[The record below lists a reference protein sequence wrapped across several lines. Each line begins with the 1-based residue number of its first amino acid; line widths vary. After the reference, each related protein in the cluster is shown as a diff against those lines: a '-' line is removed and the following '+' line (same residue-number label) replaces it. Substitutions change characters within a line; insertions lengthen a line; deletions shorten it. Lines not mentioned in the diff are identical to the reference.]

1 MTVIMTKPVLKI
13 DPEFQAKIPPLS
25 EEEFKQLEENILSEG
40 EVFDAIVTWNG
51 IIVDGHNRWKIVQ
64 DHPEANIKYRTREM
78 MFTDRWEAI
87 DWMCANQ
94 LGRRN
99 LTWEQRRY
107 LQGKLYEARKHTS
120 KGGQKDNQNAS
131 KKRMAKDWP
140 IESKNHD
147 GVSGTLAKELG
158 ISHNTVKDAGKYAKG
173 IDALKETAPEVAAD
187 ILAGKKKITNTA
199 IQQIGSATSAE
210 RPALI
215 TAVIEGKPLP
225 KKEPPPKSEPTP
237 PSSQPDTPTFS
248 FDKPISTRTK
258 AGQQLMSEIRTV
270 IENQGNGEIIRP
282 TLSVVS
288 EMLMYDVQAM
298 IERFHDFMNTN
309 KEIAT
314 EEIVKHIKASINQLS
329 MLKEVLQN
337 S

>member
-13 DPEFQAKIPPLS
+13 DPEFQAKIPPLT
-25 EEEFKQLEENILSEG
+25 EEEFKQLEENILRDG
-40 EVFDAIVTWNG
+40 EVYDPIIIWNG
-51 IIVDGHNRWKIVQ
+51 TIVDGHNRYKIIQ
-64 DHPEANIKYRTREM
+64 ANPWLEWRVREM
-78 MFTDRWEAI
+78 KFADRWEAI
-87 DWMCANQ
+87 DWMCSNQ

-99 LTWEQRRY
+99 LSDVNRTY
-107 LQGKLYEARKHTS
+107 LIGKQYEARKHCVGAPN
-120 KGGQKDNQNAS
+120 KNQNR
-131 KKRMAKDWP
+131 KIQLGHCGP
-140 IESKNHD
+140 IESRNYE
-147 GVSGTLAKELG
+147 GTAGEIAKENNVG
-158 ISHNTVKDAGKYAKG
+158 INTVKRAEKFAKG
-173 IDALKETAPEVAAD
+173 IDAIRTVSPKTASDILSGKKEILKSVVKQIGTAPEP
-187 ILAGKKKITNTA
+187 
-199 IQQIGSATSAE
+199 E

-225 KKEPPPKSEPTP
+225 KKEPSPKSEPKPIP

-270 IENQGNGEIIRP
+270 IENQGNGEIIKP

-309 KEIAT
+309 QEIAT
-314 EEIVKHIKASINQLS
+314 EEIVKHIKASIDQLS